1 MSAMVLFCLVLMIT
15 TRMMMNREAPR
26 EMDDR
31 LRWKLKDLRVLLTK
45 LSSISEWLSASML
58 LSTLRLGRWKPSEQ
72 GSIKPRA
79 MIPNMWSQGGHSNS

>member
-31 LRWKLKDLRVLLTK
+31 LRWKLKELRVLLTR
-45 LSSISEWLSASML
+45 LSCISEWLSASML
-58 LSTLRLGRWKPSEQ
+58 LSTLRLGRWKPSEL
-72 GSIKPRA
+72 GSIEPKA
-79 MIPNMWSQGGHSNS
+79 KIPNM